1 MKRLF
6 KTIFWTFFLILLL
19 LGIDQYFVR
28 VSASQPAVTAVRAF
42 YLDFRAR
49 LPRLLPD
56 GEPVSVEAVIE
67 AAEKGVAQSQP
78 TALAPKKAAPVSAA
92 AEPKFKYLYA
102 DADGGLH
109 FAATLEEIPEPFRR
123 QAQRL
128 TE

>member
-1 MKRLF
+1 MKHLF

-28 VSASQPAVTAVRAF
+28 VPASQPTVAAVRSF

-49 LPRLLPD
+49 LLRQLP
-56 GEPVSVEAVIE
+56 EEVPVSVEAVIE
-67 AAEKGVAQSQP
+67 AAEKEVAQPQP
-78 TALAPKKAAPVSAA
+78 QTLAPKKAAPVSAA
-92 AEPKFKYLYA
+92 EEPKYRYIYA

-128 TE
+128 EE

>member
-1 MKRLF
+1 MKHLF

-28 VSASQPAVTAVRAF
+28 VPASQPAVAAVRSF
-42 YLDFRAR
+42 YLDFRS
-49 LPRLLPD
+49 RLLRQLP
-56 GEPVSVEAVIE
+56 EEVPVSVEAVIE
-67 AAEKGVAQSQP
+67 AAEKEVAQPQ
-78 TALAPKKAAPVSAA
+78 TLAPKKAAPVNA
-92 AEPKFKYLYA
+92 AEEPKYRYIYA

-109 FAATLEEIPEPFRR
+109 FAATLEEIPAAFRK

>member
-1 MKRLF
+1 MKRFF
-6 KTIFWTFFLILLL
+6 KTIFWAVFLILLL

-28 VSASQPAVTAVRAF
+28 VPARQPAVTAVRAF

-49 LPRLLPD
+49 LLRQLP
-56 GEPVSVEAVIE
+56 EEVPVSVEAVIE
-67 AAEKGVAQSQP
+67 AAEKGVAQPQP
-78 TALAPKKAAPVSAA
+78 TAPAPKKAAPVSAA